1 MAPPSLESQSL
12 AAIKSLAHHIEI
24 EFNYSKSKH
33 LPVGQYISSP
43 PFSVKGYEWA
53 LHFYPQGNSL
63 AKSNGTHVSLFLKY
77 LSNIKEVQ
85 AEFSLNI
92 LHKNGEHFSTRNPL
106 VYNNTFKCH
115 PSSDDWGTS
124 KFIPRVELEN
134 LFCKDGLV
142 IISCKIMVV
151 SAPAGVDD
159 STNGLCHD
167 IEKLWGRGERFDVT
181 FEVEEERIYAH
192 KFMLA
197 ARSPVFEAELYGSMK
212 EAKSSNI
219 KIKDIKAEVFK
230 ALLRFIYT
238 DKFDDGELKRGLSD
252 ELVQDLF
259 AAADRYALEKLKM
272 QCEKR
277 LHVYLSIDTVL
288 TTLTLAEQHN
298 SAWLKEKCLQ
308 FASNSK
314 NFTQLALTEE
324 YVQMM
329 QVFPSLLVELRQKVK
344 DSSN

>member
-1 MAPPSLESQSL
+1 MATPSFKSRSL
-12 AAIKSLAHHIEI
+12 AAIKSLPHHFEI
-24 EFNYSKSKH
+24 EFNYSESKH

-43 PFSVKGYEWA
+43 VFGVKDYEWT

-63 AKSNGTHVSLFLKY
+63 ANNNGTHASLFLNYVGK
-77 LSNIKEVQ
+77 IKEVQ

-92 LHKNGEHFSTRNPL
+92 LDKKGEHSSTRKPL
-106 VYNNTFKCH
+106 VHTFECYPNNN
-115 PSSDDWGTS
+115 DWGYAL
-124 KFIPRVELEN
+124 FISRVEIDN
-134 LFCKDGLV
+134 LFCNDGLV
-142 IISCKIMVV
+142 IISCNIRVV
-151 SAPAGVDD
+151 SASAGVDD
-159 STNGLCHD
+159 CSDGLCQD
-167 IEKLWGRGERFDVT
+167 IEKLWRKGARFDVT
-181 FEVEEERIYAH
+181 FEVEEERICAH

-212 EAKSSNI
+212 EAKSSSI
-219 KIKDIKAEVFK
+219 KIKDMKAEVFK
-230 ALLRFIYT
+230 ALLHFIYT
-238 DKFDDGELKRGLSD
+238 DKFDDGKLKHDLSD

-259 AAADRYALEKLKM
+259 AAADRYTLEKLKM
-272 QCEKR
+272 QCQKR